1 MAARAAARDT
11 PHMDDTGAVLRL
23 FPPAGGALPLRGLYL
38 DQAPRERAARDWPYV
53 YSNFVMS
60 LDGRVSLPDPDP
72 DSGRAR
78 VPEAIANARDWRLYM
93 ELLAQADAIITTAPH
108 LRAVAAGRHPQLLCV
123 AQEYP
128 DLVAWRRER
137 GLAPQPDC
145 IAVSRGLDLPARALC
160 TCHAGKIM
168 IATGGAAPPAR
179 ARSVGAC
186 GIEVLSTG
194 DAHDV
199 DMQALMRILFSRG
212 YRNVYSI
219 AGPRVLHALLAADVL
234 DRLYLTLA
242 PLALGS
248 ERFDALVRGPR
259 LDPPRGFTLHRLFF
273 DPDAP
278 ARTGQLFASFDRA
291 RDK

>member
-1 MAARAAARDT
+1 MSARAAARDT
-11 PHMDDTGAVLRL
+11 LRMNDTGAVLRL
-23 FPPAGGALPLRGLYL
+23 FPPAGGKLPLHGLYL
-38 DQAPRERAARDWPYV
+38 DQALRERAARDRPYV
-53 YSNFVMS
+53 YSNFIVS
-60 LDGRVSLPDPDP
+60 LDGRVSLPDPD
-72 DSGRAR
+72 SGRAR
-78 VPEAIANARDWRLYM
+78 VPQAIANARDWRLYM
-93 ELLAQADAIITTAPH
+93 ELLAQADTLITTASH
-108 LRAVAAGRHPQLLCV
+108 LRAVAAGRHAQLLCV
-123 AQEYP
+123 AQEYR
-128 DLVAWRRER
+128 DLVAWRREH

-160 TCHAGKIM
+160 ACHAGKIL
-168 IATGGAAPPAR
+168 IATGGAASPAQAHSLR
-179 ARSVGAC
+179 AC
-186 GIEVLSTG
+186 GIEVLSSG

-199 DMQALMRILFSRG
+199 DMQALMRILLSRG

-242 PLALGS
+242 PLALGG

-273 DPDAP
+273 DPDAL